1 MAEPTAQRL
10 RVTFTATRADNS
22 RFVIACDPLESES
35 APVIPGS
42 DPTESEAALAASDPT
57 DTEAVIR
64 GSERDPTLISGVF
77 AFELQEGVTEA
88 QARHLA
94 QQMTDLLSHLR
105 YTPR

>member
-10 RVTFTATRADNS
+10 RVTFTATRADNG

-42 DPTESEAALAASDPT
+42 NPTESEAALAASDPT

-88 QARHLA
+88 QARGLA